1 MMQEM
6 HLRNYSE
13 RTVKTYISLI
23 RKVVEFHKLSPDKLS
38 IQQIK
43 DYLSYRLSKDNI
55 SVSTIN
61 QTISAFKILFVDVLK
76 RKWEN
81 FEIKRPRREVKLP
94 VVLSKQEIKK
104 IIDGTSNIKHRT
116 IISLGYSSGARL
128 SEVCNL
134 KISDIDSNRM
144 QIRIRNGKGKKDRYT
159 TLAKNALI
167 DAREYFKRYKP
178 VDYLF
183 FVNNKN
189 KAISNG
195 AVQDAFKK
203 NVKKAGIIKDVHFHT
218 LRHSFATHLLEQNV
232 NIKIIQKLLG
242 HSSIRTTM
250 LYTHLVNFKISSII
264 NPFDNL

>member
-1 MMQEM
+1 MMQDM

-43 DYLSYRLSKDNI
+43 DYLSHRLSKDNI

-76 RKWEN
+76 RNWEN

-104 IIDGTSNIKHRT
+104 IIDVTHNLKHRT

-134 KISDIDSNRM
+134 KIRDIDSDRM
-144 QIRIRNGKGKKDRYT
+144 QIRIKNGKGKKDRYT
-159 TLAKNALI
+159 TLAKNSLI

-183 FVNNKN
+183 FGKNKN

-195 AVQDAFKK
+195 AVQKAFKR

-232 NIKIIQKLLG
+232 NIKVIQMLLG

-250 LYTHLVNFKISSII
+250 LYTHLVNFKISYII